1 MIGNGRE
8 AMKRLAILLVACAAL
23 SAPSRAQSP
32 TPAEAIPAGSYTLD
46 KTHASLVFRVNH
58 LGFSFYTA
66 RFADFDAALEFDPA
80 KPAETDVTATI
91 DANSLELPSPPEGFT
106 DTLKGPDWLDTANHP
121 QITFKS
127 TSVEPTGPS
136 RARITGNLTLHGE
149 TKPVTLDAT
158 FNGGWAGHEMDPH
171 ARIGFSATGSFRRS
185 DFGVD
190 YGIPEP
196 GSSMGVGDE
205 VEIIIE
211 AEFTGPPLSADAA
224 E

>member
-1 MIGNGRE
+1 
-8 AMKRLAILLVACAAL
+8 MKRIAILLVACAVL

-46 KTHASLVFRVNH
+46 KTHATLVFRVNH

-66 RFADFDAALEFDPA
+66 RFADFDATLEFDPA
-80 KPAETDVTATI
+80 KPAEAEVTATI

-149 TKPVTLDAT
+149 TKPVTLDAI